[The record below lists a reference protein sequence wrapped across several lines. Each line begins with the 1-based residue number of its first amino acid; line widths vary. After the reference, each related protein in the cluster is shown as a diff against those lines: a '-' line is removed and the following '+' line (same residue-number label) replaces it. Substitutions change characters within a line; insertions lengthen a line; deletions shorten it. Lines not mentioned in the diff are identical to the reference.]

1 MFNPYQFK
9 FLPAFLA
16 ILLLTSLLPAQ
27 QVTFSNVAAQ
37 MGIQHIYQ
45 HSGVWGGGVSF
56 CDFDGDGRDDLTFAS
71 KVGEYIYCYRNET
84 SQFLNMA
91 AQMNITDP
99 YESQSVLWVDYD
111 NDGDKD
117 LFVANFAASSKLYRN
132 EGNGLLQDMTGPA
145 GLPTAALTVSAACWA
160 DYDNDGYLD
169 LYLTNRSPLQPNRL
183 FRNQGDGTFA
193 DVTTIAGVDDTNQA
207 PLAVSFIDYD
217 NDGWQDIYIA
227 NDRGMFNGGNTL
239 FRNNGDGTFSDVTAA
254 AGADLRFDVMG
265 IAIGD
270 YDNNGYLD
278 IYVTNNPAGNGLLH
292 NNGDGTFTDVA
303 GPLGMTVGRVCWGT
317 SFIDYDNDSDLDL
330 YVCVSEGSTSQ
341 KSEFFINNGDATF
354 TPAVGIGMDGDT
366 YSSFASAIGD
376 FDNNGY
382 SDIAVLNEG
391 DPSVL
396 WKNSGGSNNWIKLTL
411 EGTVSNRD
419 AVGSRV
425 EIHWQGQKVLRST
438 HCGISYHSQDSPVL
452 IVGVGAATAVDSV
465 TVIWPSGSRETV
477 YNLPVN
483 QRTHILENSG
493 AQGLGIPETIPGG
506 IMLYQN
512 YPNPFNPATV
522 ISYQLSVA
530 SEIELGIFDVTGRLI
545 RTLVNSRQ
553 PAGFYAVGWDGR
565 DARGVPAASGVYLY
579 RLETGRTAHSGKMI
593 LLR

>member
-1 MFNPYQFK
+1 MFNPNQFK
-9 FLPAFLA
+9 SLLSLLA
-16 ILLLTSLLPAQ
+16 SLLLTTLLPAQ
-27 QVTFSNVAAQ
+27 QVTFSNVAAL
-37 MGIQHIYQ
+37 MGIQHTYQ

-56 CDFDGDGRDDLTFAS
+56 CDFNGDGRDDLTFAS

-91 AQMNITDP
+91 AQMNISDP

-117 LFVANFAASSKLYRN
+117 LFVANFEAPSKLYRN

-193 DVTTIAGVDDTNQA
+193 DVTIIAGVEDTNQA

-239 FRNNGDGTFSDVTAA
+239 FRNNGDGTFSDVSAA
-254 AGADLRFDVMG
+254 ANADLRFDAMG

-270 YDNNGYLD
+270 YDDNGYLD
-278 IYVTNNPAGNGLLH
+278 MYVSNGPAGNGLLR
-292 NNGDGTFTDVA
+292 NNGDGTFTNVA
-303 GPLGMTVGRVCWGT
+303 TSLGITVNRVCWGV

-330 YVCVSEGSTSQ
+330 YVCVSEGSVSQ
-341 KSEFFINNGDATF
+341 KSEFFINNGAGTF
-354 TPAVGIGMDGDT
+354 MPAVGIGLDGDT
-366 YSSFASAIGD
+366 YSSFASAVGD

-425 EIHWQGQKVLRST
+425 EVHWQGQKVLRST
-438 HCGISYHSQDSPVL
+438 HCGISYLSQDSPVL
-452 IVGVGAATAVDSV
+452 TVGVGTATSVDSV

-493 AQGLGIPETIPGG
+493 AQGLGISGTIPGG
-506 IMLYQN
+506 ITLYQN
-512 YPNPFNPATV
+512 YPNPFNPSTV
-522 ISYQLSVA
+522 ISYQLSGV
-530 SEIELGIFDVTGRLI
+530 SEIELRIFDVTGRLI
-545 RTLVNSRQ
+545 RTLVNARQ
-553 PAGFYAVGWDGR
+553 PAGFHEVSWDGR
-565 DARGVPAASGVYLY
+565 DAQGLSVTSGVYLY
-579 RLETGRTAHSGKMI
+579 RLETARTAHGGKMI